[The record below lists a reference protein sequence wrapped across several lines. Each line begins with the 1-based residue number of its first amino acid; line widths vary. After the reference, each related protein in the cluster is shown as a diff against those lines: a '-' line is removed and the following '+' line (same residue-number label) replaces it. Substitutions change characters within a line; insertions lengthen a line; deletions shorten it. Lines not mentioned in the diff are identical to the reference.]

1 MRLWP
6 RRGPL
11 LREPDFLR
19 LWAAQAVSAVGA
31 RITRTALPVIA
42 VLAVDARPSDLGIL
56 AAIALGPSVLI
67 SLAIGGVVDRSR
79 KRPILVT
86 ADLVRAAAV
95 FSLPLAAWLGGLG
108 MAQLYVVAAV
118 VGIATAAFQIADNA
132 YLPALVGKEH
142 LVAANATIEATE
154 AVAEIGGPSL
164 AGLLIQVLTAPF
176 AMVIDALSY
185 VVSAVLLGSIRKP
198 EVPAAVEE
206 SPSVWRDI
214 ALGFGVS
221 WSHPLVRPLLL
232 ATAMATF
239 SGGSFAALY
248 MLYVLDEL
256 GLHVG
261 TVGVVIAMGGV
272 GSLFGALLSGPIT
285 RRIGLGPALLLLLA
299 VAEGSGLLIP
309 AASGSTWTVLI
320 ILFAHQLLGDGC
332 SVAWVIQA
340 VSLRQR
346 VLPLEVLGRSNAA
359 FQAVTGA
366 ALPIGALAT
375 GYLGDQVGVRSALW
389 ISMSSAL
396 IAPLLLLPLWRLRAS
411 QGPAE
416 PEASP
421 LAAGP
426 AAAAP
431 VELAGPAAAPEPAA
445 PDPAA
450 PDPAVADA
458 GSGSHPAR
466 RPGR

>member
-1 MRLWP
+1 
-6 RRGPL
+6 
-11 LREPDFLR
+11 
-19 LWAAQAVSAVGA
+19 V
-31 RITRTALPVIA
+31 
-42 VLAVDARPSDLGIL
+42 
-56 AAIALGPSVLI
+56 
-67 SLAIGGVVDRSR
+67 
-79 KRPILVT
+79 
-86 ADLVRAAAV
+86 
-95 FSLPLAAWLGGLG
+95 
-108 MAQLYVVAAV
+108 
-118 VGIATAAFQIADNA
+118 
-132 YLPALVGKEH
+132 EH
-142 LVAANATIEATE
+142 LVEANATIEATE

-176 AMVIDALSY
+176 AMVIDAISY
-185 VVSAVLLGSIRKP
+185 VVSAALLGSIRKP

-221 WSHPLVRPLLL
+221 WRHPLVRPLLL

-248 MLYVLDEL
+248 MMYVLGDL
-256 GLHVG
+256 DLHVG
-261 TVGVVIAMGGV
+261 VVGVVIAMGGV
-272 GSLFGALLSGPIT
+272 GSLFGALLSGPLT
-285 RRIGLGPALLLLLA
+285 RRLGLGPALFLLLL

-309 AASGSTWTVLI
+309 AASGSTWTVLV

-366 ALPIGALAT
+366 ALPLGALVT
-375 GYLGDQVGVRSALW
+375 GFLGDQVGVRSALW
-389 ISMSSAL
+389 ISMSTAL
-396 IAPLLLLPLWRLRAS
+396 IAPILLVPLWRLRAS
-411 QGPAE
+411 PAPAE
-416 PEASP
+416 PGPWP
-421 LAAGP
+421 LAASQ

-450 PDPAVADA
+450 PDPAAPDPAAPDPAAPDPA
-458 GSGSHPAR
+458 GPAGGSRPAR

>member
-1 MRLWP
+1 MRLWQ

-11 LREPDFLR
+11 LRERDFLR
-19 LWAAQAVSAVGA
+19 LWGAQAASAVGA

-42 VLAVDARPSDLGIL
+42 VLSVDAAPSDLGML
-56 AAIALGPSVLI
+56 AAIAIGPSVLV

-95 FSLPLAAWLGGLG
+95 FSLPLAAWTVGLG
-108 MAQLYVVAAV
+108 LAQLYLVAAV

-142 LVAANATIEATE
+142 LVAANSTIEATE

-164 AGLLIQVLTAPF
+164 AGLLIQVLTAPI
-176 AMVIDALSY
+176 AVVIDALSY
-185 VVSAVLLGSIRKP
+185 VVSAALLGSIRKP
-198 EVPAAVEE
+198 ETPAAVEE

-221 WSHPLVRPLLL
+221 WGHPLVRPLLL
-232 ATAMATF
+232 ATAMAMF

-248 MLYVLDEL
+248 MLYVLGNL

-261 TVGVVIAMGGV
+261 TVGLVIAMGGV
-272 GSLFGALLSGPIT
+272 GSLIGALLSGPIT
-285 RRIGLGPALLLLLA
+285 RRLGLGPAMLLFLA

-309 AASGSTWTVLI
+309 AASGPTWVALV
-320 ILFAHQLLGDGC
+320 ILFTHQLLGDGC
-332 SVAWVIQA
+332 SVAWVIQS

-366 ALPIGALAT
+366 ALPLGALVT
-375 GYLGDQVGVRSALW
+375 GFLGDQVGVRSALW
-389 ISMSSAL
+389 ISMSSSMV
-396 IAPLLLLPLWRLRAS
+396 APILLLPLWRLRAS
-411 QGPAE
+411 PAPAE

-421 LAAGP
+421 LAPGP

-431 VELAGPAAAPEPAA
+431 VELAGPAAAPSEPVGPAA
-445 PDPAA
+445 AGP
-450 PDPAVADA
+450 
-458 GSGSHPAR
+458 GSGSPGPAG
-466 RPGR
+466 RPGS